1 MKIMQSHSVARGAHL
16 KLSKTRMSELY
27 RVHVVGAMRL
37 AFLLTG
43 NQSVAE
49 DLVHDAFV
57 RLFGRFAD
65 LRQGDEFDAYLRRTI
80 INLSRD
86 RYRRGQVARR
96 FLARQRRSFVEDLAA
111 EVGDREDVLRALLR
125 IPHRH
130 RAALVLRYY
139 EDLSEAQAAEVL
151 ECSTTAFRSLVAR
164 ARDGLREVLTNG

>member
-1 MKIMQSHSVARGAHL
+1 MRASNSG
-16 KLSKTRMSELY
+16 MSQLY
-27 RVHVVGAMRL
+27 RAHVGPALRL

-43 NQSVAE
+43 NQTVAE

-65 LRQGDEFDAYLRRTI
+65 LRRTDEFDAYLRRTI

-86 RYRRGQVARR
+86 RYRRGQVANR
-96 FLARQRRSFVEDLAA
+96 FLFRQRGGVADDPASQVSE
-111 EVGDREDVLRALLR
+111 REDVLRAMQRL
-125 IPHRH
+125 PHRQ

-151 ECSTTAFRSLVAR
+151 DCSTTAFRSLVAR
-164 ARDGLREVLTNG
+164 ARESLREVLTYG

>member
-1 MKIMQSHSVARGAHL
+1 MKIIQSNPVGRGAQL
-16 KLSKTRMSELY
+16 RLSETRMSELY
-27 RVHVVGAMRL
+27 RDHVRGAMRL

-65 LRQGDEFDAYLRRTI
+65 LRRPEEFAAYLRRTI

-86 RYRRGQVARR
+86 RYRRGLVAQR
-96 FLARQRRSFVEDLAA
+96 FLAGQRSEVVEDAA
-111 EVGDREDVLRALLR
+111 SEVEERDDVLRALLR
-125 IPHRH
+125 LPYRH

-151 ECSTTAFRSLVAR
+151 DCSTTAFRSLVGASS
-164 ARDGLREVLTNG
+164 